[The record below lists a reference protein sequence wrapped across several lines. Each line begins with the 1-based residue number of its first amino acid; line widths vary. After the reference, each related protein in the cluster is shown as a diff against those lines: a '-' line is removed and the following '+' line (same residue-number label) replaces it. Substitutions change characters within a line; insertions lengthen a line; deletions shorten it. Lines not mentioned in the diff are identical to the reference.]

1 MTDNETRPYLK
12 SHYGAFW
19 ARNRGG
25 RRNCCGFVFF
35 LQSSV
40 PLLAAPAHGI
50 GKRLRMPDDLL
61 EFGRKL
67 RGLYDFCRLTAFE
80 RANGKAQ
87 KIPNWVT
94 VRSLRCVGIA

>member
-1 MTDNETRPYLK
+1 MVAGNWL
-12 SHYGAFW
+12 
-19 ARNRGG
+19 
-25 RRNCCGFVFF
+25 CV
-35 LQSSV
+35 
-40 PLLAAPAHGI
+40 LLPILCAAI
-50 GKRLRMPDDLL
+50 GSTGTWHREALRMPDDLL